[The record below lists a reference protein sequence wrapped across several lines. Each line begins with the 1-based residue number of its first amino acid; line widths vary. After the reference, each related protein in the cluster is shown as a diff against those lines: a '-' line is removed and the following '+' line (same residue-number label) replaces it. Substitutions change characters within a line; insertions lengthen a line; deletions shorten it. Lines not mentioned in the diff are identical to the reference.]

1 MKNALHNSRQTVIA
15 RKLRRLS
22 AGSRKKVGVYRNKK
36 HVWLNVEINHDVDVH
51 DVDVG
56 VAKRIQP
63 WPE

>member
-1 MKNALHNSRQTVIA
+1 
-15 RKLRRLS
+15 
-22 AGSRKKVGVYRNKK
+22 
-36 HVWLNVEINHDVDVH
+36 VEINHDVDVH